1 MSFDTYESRI
11 LMHFVPRP
19 RFGILGADEVEISYF
34 IDNQF
39 FTLIIMSPNY
49 NYSYYS

>member
-19 RFGILGADEVEISYF
+19 RVEISYF

-39 FTLIIMSPNY
+39 FTLIIMSSNY